1 MLCQGHSQT
10 SQLMRTCFRLGTGR
24 AITSARRTSH
34 RSRRGSRLRTAAL
47 KLTRDLRANGL
58 LIDQLR
64 NARNIESGM
73 APAAASLF
81 DPEAIASEHTNYACC
96 QRRVRH
102 EARVSTR
109 EIWRQNAHVTDTSWS
124 GAGSRAEKR
133 LKEKHLALSWLM
145 WSVKMLMKWEEKDG
159 SSTTE
164 RASAENWET
173 CASIWN
179 YRVSFATSTHFWI
192 RTP

>member
-1 MLCQGHSQT
+1 MIYASIEIIFKQILGVLCQGHSQT

-64 NARNIESGM
+64 NARNIESGLLL
-73 APAAASLF
+73 PALL

-109 EIWRQNAHVTDTSWS
+109 EIW
-124 GAGSRAEKR
+124 
-133 LKEKHLALSWLM
+133 
-145 WSVKMLMKWEEKDG
+145 
-159 SSTTE
+159 
-164 RASAENWET
+164 
-173 CASIWN
+173 
-179 YRVSFATSTHFWI
+179 
-192 RTP
+192 